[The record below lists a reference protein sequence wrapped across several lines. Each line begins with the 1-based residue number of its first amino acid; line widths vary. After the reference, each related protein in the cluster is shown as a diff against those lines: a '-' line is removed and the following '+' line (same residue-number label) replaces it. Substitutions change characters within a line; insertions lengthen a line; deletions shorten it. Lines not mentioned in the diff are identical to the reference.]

1 MRLYVPAT
9 FDDLDAMT
17 VTARG
22 AWWDVPARGAQA
34 VTAELAAA
42 LPDEDEETREY
53 EAFLAAADASLVL
66 VVGGVGAVPLRA
78 VITVDV
84 PEDATTPAG
93 SETAPSG
100 VDVVAVPGT
109 KVQAVH
115 VDEPAAA
122 DDVRAVL
129 AAVDAGDDDALGA
142 ATDRVTERDLLWYDP
157 TEARD
162 IPRLA

>member
-22 AWWDVPARGAQA
+22 ARWDVPARGAHA
-34 VTAELAAA
+34 VTAELAEA

-66 VVGGVGAVPLRA
+66 VVGRVGAVPLRA
-78 VITVDV
+78 VVTVDV
-84 PEDATTPAG
+84 PDDTATPAAG
-93 SETAPSG
+93 ETSLSG

-109 KVQAVH
+109 RVEAVH
-115 VDEPAAA
+115 VDEPPAA
-122 DDVRAVL
+122 DDVRAVVR
-129 AAVDAGDDDALGA
+129 AVDAGDDEALAA
-142 ATDRVTERDLLWYDP
+142 ATARVEERDLLWYDP
-157 TEARD
+157 TEAHA
-162 IPRLA
+162 IPRP

>member
-9 FDDLDAMT
+9 FDDLDALT

-22 AWWDVPARGAQA
+22 ARWDVPARGAHA

-42 LPDEDEETREY
+42 LPDEDEESREY

-66 VVGGVGAVPLRA
+66 VVGRATAVPLR
-78 VITVDV
+78 VVVTVDV
-84 PEDATTPAG
+84 PDDAATPAAG
-93 SETAPSG
+93 ETAPSG

-109 KVQAVH
+109 KVEAIH

-122 DDVRAVL
+122 GDVRAVL
-129 AAVDAGDDDALGA
+129 AAVDAGDDEALEV
-142 ATDRVTERDLLWYDP
+142 ATDRVAERDLLWYDP
-157 TEARD
+157 TEAQD
-162 IPRLA
+162 VPRLT